1 MFTSILD
8 NGIFQV
14 LTILFIF
21 TGVGFIA
28 YIIRKHFYKL
38 PWEDKPVDP
47 KQALKEEIDRV
58 LVPIKDPLVA
68 KDEAAKTVAPTETKK
83 PQPTKKTVAK
93 KTVAKKT
100 SSTKG
105 PQAKREPNQKPK
117 R

>member
-68 KDEAAKTVAPTETKK
+68 KDEAAKTVTPTVAKK
-83 PQPTKKTVAK
+83 PQPEKKNVTKKP
-93 KTVAKKT
+93 
-100 SSTKG
+100 SSTKAT
-105 PQAKREPNQKPK
+105 QAKREPKQKPK
-117 R
+117 S

>member
-58 LVPIKDPLVA
+58 LVPIKDPLVS
-68 KDEAAKTVAPTETKK
+68 KDDAAKTVSPTETKK
-83 PQPTKKTVAK
+83 PESTQKTVSK
-93 KTVAKKT
+93 KP

-105 PQAKREPNQKPK
+105 PQAKRESKQKPK
-117 R
+117 S